1 MSVANLNEF
10 PLHELS
16 TNMST
21 IRFSL
26 LIIGLI
32 KFFIVQILLH
42 RKRIS
47 LFFTAESHAA
57 AADDDS
63 NTNIKVAEI
72 KSDDESVCEGEQL
85 ETVMAR
91 LGISGQGK
99 LPAKMGGD
107 EIFEMFE
114 KKEPSL
120 GEVREAFDV
129 FDQNGDGFIDEMEL
143 QRVLCGLGFK
153 EGVEIENC
161 RRMIGAVDE
170 AGEGRIGFD
179 QFVKFMEN
187 NFA

>member
-10 PLHELS
+10 PLHEIS

-26 LIIGLI
+26 LVVGLI
-32 KFFIVQILLH
+32 KFLLVQILLH
-42 RKRIS
+42 RRRIS
-47 LFFTAESHAA
+47 LFFTAESHD
-57 AADDDS
+57 AADDS
-63 NTNIKVAEI
+63 SKKIEASEI
-72 KSDDESVCEGEQL
+72 KADGDAVCGGEQL
-85 ETVMAR
+85 EMVMTR
-91 LGISGQGK
+91 LGIFGQGK

-114 KKEPSL
+114 GREPSL

-129 FDQNGDGFIDEMEL
+129 FDQNGDGFIDEEEL

-153 EGVEIENC
+153 EGMAIESC

-170 AGEGRIGFD
+170 DGEGRIGFQ
-179 QFVKFMEN
+179 QFVKFMES

>member
-26 LIIGLI
+26 LILGLI
-32 KFFIVQILLH
+32 KFLLVQILLH

-47 LFFTAESHAA
+47 LFFTAESR
-57 AADDDS
+57 DVSDDS

-85 ETVMAR
+85 ETVMTR

-114 KKEPSL
+114 KRGPSL

-129 FDQNGDGFIDEMEL
+129 FDQNGDGFIDEEEL

-153 EGVEIENC
+153 EGMEIQNC

-170 AGEGRIGFD
+170 DGEGRIGFD
-179 QFVKFMEN
+179 LFLKFMEN

>member
-10 PLHELS
+10 PLS

-26 LIIGLI
+26 LILGLI
-32 KFFIVQILLH
+32 KFLLVQILLH

-47 LFFTAESHAA
+47 LFFTAESHGAA
-57 AADDDS
+57 DDS
-63 NTNIKVAEI
+63 NTTIKVAEI

-85 ETVMAR
+85 ETVMTR
-91 LGISGQGK
+91 LGISGRGK
-99 LPAKMGGD
+99 LPGKMGGD

-114 KKEPSL
+114 KREPSL

-153 EGVEIENC
+153 EGMEIENC

-170 AGEGRIGFD
+170 DGEGRIGFY
-179 QFVKFMEN
+179 QFVNFMEN